1 MSDIFAKIGPLEADG
16 YVFFRLEKKDSAD
29 VAALEKKCFSTPWTE
44 KEFSL
49 SFDQKIF
56 KVFGL
61 KKDDTLVAYIAMYH
75 TVDELE
81 ILNIATDPKQRRNG
95 AGKRLLALMLCIGQK
110 LGIQQAFLEVRRTNI
125 PAINLYEQMC
135 FSQIGVRKKYY
146 SDTGEDALLYQ
157 CTLADLP
164 DSLC

>member
-1 MSDIFAKIGPLEADG
+1 MSDIFEKIGPLEADG
-16 YVFFRLEKKDSAD
+16 YVFFQLTKKDSAE

-44 KEFSL
+44 KEFNL
-49 SFDQKIF
+49 SFEQKIF

-61 KKDDTLVAYIAMYH
+61 KKDERLVAYIAMYH
-75 TVDELE
+75 TADELE
-81 ILNIATDPKQRRNG
+81 ILNIATDPEQRRKG

-135 FSQIGVRKKYY
+135 FSQIGVRKQYY
-146 SDTGEDALLYQ
+146 KDTGEDALVYQ
-157 CTLADLP
+157 CNLADFTR
-164 DSLC
+164 SQC

>member
-16 YVFFRLEKKDSAD
+16 YVFFRLEKKDSAE

-49 SFDQKIF
+49 SFDQNIF
-56 KVFGL
+56 EVFGL

-75 TVDELE
+75 TADELE
-81 ILNIATDPKQRRNG
+81 ILNIATDPELRRKG
-95 AGKRLLALMLCIGQK
+95 AGKRLLGLMLCIGQK
-110 LGIQQAFLEVRRTNI
+110 LGIQHAFLEVRRTNI

-135 FSQIGVRKKYY
+135 FKQIGVRKKYY
-146 SDTGEDALLYQ
+146 KDTGEDALLYR
-157 CTLADLP
+157 CDLAALSECP
-164 DSLC
+164 C

>member
-1 MSDIFAKIGPLEADG
+1 MSDMFAKIGPLEADG
-16 YVFFRLEKKDSAD
+16 YVFFRLEKKDSAE

-49 SFDQKIF
+49 SFEQKIF
-56 KVFGL
+56 EVFGL
-61 KKDDTLVAYIAMYH
+61 KKDGVLVAYIAMYH
-75 TVDELE
+75 TPDELE
-81 ILNIATDPKQRRNG
+81 ILNIATDPDFRRNG

-135 FSQIGVRKKYY
+135 FSEIGVRKKYY
-146 SDTGEDALLYQ
+146 KDTGEDALIYQ
-157 CTLADLP
+157 CNLAEFSECP
-164 DSLC
+164 C